1 MEVLGNGFLSTSN
14 ICNSSSSK
22 DVVVPLKFFSPHQS
36 SSSTALF
43 LNGRSWSS
51 SSLARLP
58 RFRTR
63 SGGWIR
69 RRCGSGKIES
79 VAVATAAV
87 VVVAAASSAVA
98 DSVNT
103 TAETTATAAA
113 GGLQQVLLRPTAAEA
128 ARTVMEV
135 CVEGTLSTL
144 SQDGWPLGTEV
155 RFAVD
160 VEGNPV
166 LRLQPSALH
175 TKNLLSDSRCSLH
188 AQLEQPGRQKP
199 QCTLRGRIVR
209 VDESKLKEMEFA
221 WERRFGKEHVHDH
234 DALYMMKVEQVLQAQ
249 DMGEEEIWVM
259 GTDYSAAVAD
269 PLRECAPRIVEDMNR
284 KHWEDIRRFCNV
296 YTCLDAE
303 LEEASMTWV
312 DRLGFD
318 MRVLTCEPHKILEIR
333 IPFPREV
340 TDERDAR
347 SALTIMAQ
355 IAWEKE
361 RNYNPAEA
369 LLASV

>member
-1 MEVLGNGFLSTSN
+1 MEVMGNGFLSKSN

-58 RFRTR
+58 RIRTR

-79 VAVATAAV
+79 VAAATAAV

-103 TAETTATAAA
+103 TAETTAAAA
-113 GGLQQVLLRPTAAEA
+113 SGGLQQVRLRPTAAEA

-188 AQLEQPGRQKP
+188 AQARLLLLLLLRHNNYAHRQ
-199 QCTLRGRIVR
+199 
-209 VDESKLKEMEFA
+209 
-221 WERRFGKEHVHDH
+221 
-234 DALYMMKVEQVLQAQ
+234 
-249 DMGEEEIWVM
+249 
-259 GTDYSAAVAD
+259 
-269 PLRECAPRIVEDMNR
+269 
-284 KHWEDIRRFCNV
+284 
-296 YTCLDAE
+296 
-303 LEEASMTWV
+303 
-312 DRLGFD
+312 
-318 MRVLTCEPHKILEIR
+318 
-333 IPFPREV
+333 
-340 TDERDAR
+340 
-347 SALTIMAQ
+347 
-355 IAWEKE
+355 
-361 RNYNPAEA
+361 
-369 LLASV
+369 ASVVNLRCHSLQQSLF

>member
-1 MEVLGNGFLSTSN
+1 MEVLGNGFLSKSN

-43 LNGRSWSS
+43 SNGRSWYS

-63 SGGWIR
+63 SGGWI

-103 TAETTATAAA
+103 TAETTAAAAAA

-188 AQLEQPGRQKP
+188 AQARLLLLLLLLLQYNNNAHRQ
-199 QCTLRGRIVR
+199 
-209 VDESKLKEMEFA
+209 
-221 WERRFGKEHVHDH
+221 
-234 DALYMMKVEQVLQAQ
+234 
-249 DMGEEEIWVM
+249 
-259 GTDYSAAVAD
+259 
-269 PLRECAPRIVEDMNR
+269 
-284 KHWEDIRRFCNV
+284 
-296 YTCLDAE
+296 
-303 LEEASMTWV
+303 
-312 DRLGFD
+312 
-318 MRVLTCEPHKILEIR
+318 
-333 IPFPREV
+333 
-340 TDERDAR
+340 
-347 SALTIMAQ
+347 
-355 IAWEKE
+355 
-361 RNYNPAEA
+361 
-369 LLASV
+369 ASVVNLRCHSLHQSLF

>member
-1 MEVLGNGFLSTSN
+1 MEVLGNGFLSISN

-69 RRCGSGKIES
+69 RRCGSGKLES
-79 VAVATAAV
+79 VAVATAV

-103 TAETTATAAA
+103 TAETTTAAAA
-113 GGLQQVLLRPTAAEA
+113 GGLEQVLLRPTAAEA

-188 AQLEQPGRQKP
+188 AQARLPLLLQHNNNAHRQ
-199 QCTLRGRIVR
+199 
-209 VDESKLKEMEFA
+209 
-221 WERRFGKEHVHDH
+221 
-234 DALYMMKVEQVLQAQ
+234 
-249 DMGEEEIWVM
+249 
-259 GTDYSAAVAD
+259 
-269 PLRECAPRIVEDMNR
+269 
-284 KHWEDIRRFCNV
+284 
-296 YTCLDAE
+296 
-303 LEEASMTWV
+303 
-312 DRLGFD
+312 
-318 MRVLTCEPHKILEIR
+318 
-333 IPFPREV
+333 
-340 TDERDAR
+340 
-347 SALTIMAQ
+347 
-355 IAWEKE
+355 
-361 RNYNPAEA
+361 
-369 LLASV
+369 ASVVNLRCHSLQQSLF

>member
-1 MEVLGNGFLSTSN
+1 MEVLGNGFLSKSN

-58 RFRTR
+58 RIRTR

-79 VAVATAAV
+79 FAVATAAV

-98 DSVNT
+98 DSV
-103 TAETTATAAA
+103 TADTTAAA

-135 CVEGTLSTL
+135 CVDGTLSTL

-188 AQLEQPGRQKP
+188 AQARL
-199 QCTLRGRIVR
+199 L
-209 VDESKLKEMEFA
+209 L
-221 WERRFGKEHVHDH
+221 
-234 DALYMMKVEQVLQAQ
+234 LLLLLQRNNNA
-249 DMGEEEIWVM
+249 
-259 GTDYSAAVAD
+259 
-269 PLRECAPRIVEDMNR
+269 
-284 KHWEDIRRFCNV
+284 
-296 YTCLDAE
+296 
-303 LEEASMTWV
+303 
-312 DRLGFD
+312 
-318 MRVLTCEPHKILEIR
+318 HK
-333 IPFPREV
+333 
-340 TDERDAR
+340 
-347 SALTIMAQ
+347 Q
-355 IAWEKE
+355 
-361 RNYNPAEA
+361 
-369 LLASV
+369 ASVANLRCHSLQQSFF

>member
-1 MEVLGNGFLSTSN
+1 MEVLGNGFLSKSN
-14 ICNSSSSK
+14 ICNSSSRK

-58 RFRTR
+58 RIRTR
-63 SGGWIR
+63 SGGWIG

-79 VAVATAAV
+79 VAVATGAV

-98 DSVNT
+98 DLVNT
-103 TAETTATAAA
+103 TAKTAAAA

-135 CVEGTLSTL
+135 CVDGTLSTL

-188 AQLEQPGRQKP
+188 AQARLLLLLLQHNNNAHRQ
-199 QCTLRGRIVR
+199 
-209 VDESKLKEMEFA
+209 
-221 WERRFGKEHVHDH
+221 
-234 DALYMMKVEQVLQAQ
+234 
-249 DMGEEEIWVM
+249 
-259 GTDYSAAVAD
+259 
-269 PLRECAPRIVEDMNR
+269 
-284 KHWEDIRRFCNV
+284 
-296 YTCLDAE
+296 
-303 LEEASMTWV
+303 
-312 DRLGFD
+312 
-318 MRVLTCEPHKILEIR
+318 
-333 IPFPREV
+333 
-340 TDERDAR
+340 
-347 SALTIMAQ
+347 
-355 IAWEKE
+355 
-361 RNYNPAEA
+361 
-369 LLASV
+369 ASVVNLRCHSLQQLLF

>member
-22 DVVVPLKFFSPHQS
+22 DVVPPLKFFSPHQS
-36 SSSTALF
+36 SSPTALF

-58 RFRTR
+58 RIRTR

-103 TAETTATAAA
+103 TAETTAAAA
-113 GGLQQVLLRPTAAEA
+113 GGGLQQVLLRPTAAEA
-128 ARTVMEV
+128 ARTVMEI

-188 AQLEQPGRQKP
+188 AQARLLLLLLQHNNNAHRQ
-199 QCTLRGRIVR
+199 
-209 VDESKLKEMEFA
+209 
-221 WERRFGKEHVHDH
+221 
-234 DALYMMKVEQVLQAQ
+234 
-249 DMGEEEIWVM
+249 
-259 GTDYSAAVAD
+259 
-269 PLRECAPRIVEDMNR
+269 
-284 KHWEDIRRFCNV
+284 
-296 YTCLDAE
+296 
-303 LEEASMTWV
+303 
-312 DRLGFD
+312 
-318 MRVLTCEPHKILEIR
+318 
-333 IPFPREV
+333 
-340 TDERDAR
+340 
-347 SALTIMAQ
+347 
-355 IAWEKE
+355 
-361 RNYNPAEA
+361 
-369 LLASV
+369 ASVVNLRFHSLQQSLF